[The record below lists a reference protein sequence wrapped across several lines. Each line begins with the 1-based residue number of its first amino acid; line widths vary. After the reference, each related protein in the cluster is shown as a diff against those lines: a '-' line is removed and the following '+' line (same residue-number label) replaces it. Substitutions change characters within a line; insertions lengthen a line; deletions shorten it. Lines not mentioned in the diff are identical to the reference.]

1 MNEKVM
7 KLFEDRSFLE
17 KILKMDD
24 ENSIVEAFKQEV

>member
-1 MNEKVM
+1 M